1 METRQNTSAACSLRV
16 TDNIMRTAMIAAMIA
31 AVTATVVNVFFIFRS
46 PFLCVKF
53 VCRLL

>member
-31 AVTATVVNVFFIFRS
+31 AVVNVFFIFRF
-46 PFLCVKF
+46 PFSLCEICLSFTV
-53 VCRLL
+53 R

>member
-31 AVTATVVNVFFIFRS
+31 AVTATVVNVFFIFGS